1 MLSTSRGRQAATS
14 LPQLQNLIKRDP
26 KAYRE
31 EFLQQW
37 THYESVR
44 KVFEMNPAEHMQ
56 RFRETVSFIAQVG
69 HIHLFKKR
77 ERQLMRLPG

>member
-56 RFRETVSFIAQVG
+56 RFRETVSFIAQVSTL
-69 HIHLFKKR
+69 IHSKR
-77 ERQLMRLPG
+77 GKGQFMRFPG